1 MIKRNKVMGK
11 KMNEKYKN
19 IIFDYDGT
27 LVMGSTDE
35 FFKVFFREVIAKYVK
50 WFLSD
55 PAPFKDAFLKSI
67 DAMANNSSDE
77 TNETVFYNSMSNL
90 TGIEV
95 AKLKDFFVDF
105 YDNEFKYTHEA
116 YDPIPVMSEV
126 LDYLHGRGYNLVL
139 ATDPMFP
146 RNALDFKLSDCGI
159 NPRYFSLITSNQN
172 CNRTK
177 VSQDFYNMVLNKINI
192 RPEETL
198 MVGNHIDKDGNATL
212 SGIDTILL
220 TDYLVNYDNKKFK
233 NLMSM
238 EEFSKYIKE
247 NF

>member
-1 MIKRNKVMGK
+1 MKK
-11 KMNEKYKN
+11 KMNSKYKN

-35 FFKVFFREVIAKYVK
+35 FFKVFFREIVTKYVK
-50 WFLSD
+50 WFLAD
-55 PAPFKDAFLKSI
+55 PEPFKNAFSKAV
-67 DAMANNSSDE
+67 DVMAKNSSDE
-77 TNETVFYNSMSNL
+77 TNETVFYNAMSL
-90 TGIEV
+90 ETGIEV

-105 YDNEFKYTHEA
+105 YDNEFKHTHEA
-116 YDPIPVMSEV
+116 YDPIPVMSDV
-126 LDYLHGRGYNLVL
+126 LEYLHARGYNLVL

-146 RNALDFKLSDCGI
+146 RNAVDFKLSDCGI
-159 NPRYFSLITSNQN
+159 NPRYFSLITTNQN
-172 CNRTK
+172 CTRTK
-177 VSQDFYNMVLNKINI
+177 ISHDFFKQILEKINI

-198 MVGNHIDKDGNATL
+198 MVGNHIEKDGDATL
-212 SGIDTILL
+212 VGIDTILL